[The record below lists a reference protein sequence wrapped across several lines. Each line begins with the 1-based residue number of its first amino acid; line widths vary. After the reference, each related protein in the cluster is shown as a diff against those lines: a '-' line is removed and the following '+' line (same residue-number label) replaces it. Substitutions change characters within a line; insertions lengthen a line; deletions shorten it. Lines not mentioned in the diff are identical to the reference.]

1 MSVTSYEIEADGEN
15 LRPVDMLIE
24 RTDDVDRRFVLNGV
38 GHPSKIVAIVPAY
51 NEERFI
57 GSVVL
62 KAALHAQTVI
72 VVDDG
77 SSDATADIALA
88 AGAMVI
94 RHSVNLGKGAALN
107 TGFQHAQ
114 LLNPDAV
121 VTLDAD
127 GQHVPEEIELVV
139 SPVLSGISDI
149 VVGSRYLE
157 PHSDVPQHRVWGH
170 RFFNTLNR
178 GVSGLHVT
186 DSQSGFRAFS
196 PKALASLSFSSSS
209 FSVESEMQLLAREHE
224 LRVSEVSITIHYLD
238 APKRSVIAQ
247 GLSVLHGIMR
257 LTGQYRP
264 LFFFGIPGLILL
276 FVGVAA
282 GIWVVDIYRSSHT
295 LPIGYTVLSGML
307 TTVALLTLYTGVIL
321 HSVRGLLI
329 SIVHPRGE

>member
-1 MSVTSYEIEADGEN
+1 MHVTSHEIEANGVN
-15 LRPVDMLIE
+15 LRPIDVLRAPSEDVAHRFIE
-24 RTDDVDRRFVLNGV
+24 NGDRQFPHV
-38 GHPSKIVAIVPAY
+38 VAVVPAY

-72 VVDDG
+72 VIDDG
-77 SSDATADIALA
+77 STDATADIALA

-94 RHSVNLGKGAALN
+94 RHSVNQGKGAALN
-107 TGFQHAQ
+107 TGFQQAQ
-114 LLNPDAV
+114 LLNPDVV

-139 SPVLSGISDI
+139 SPVLSGNSDI

-170 RFFNTLNR
+170 RFFNTVTR
-178 GVSGLHVT
+178 GVSGLDVT

-196 PKALASLSFSSSS
+196 PKALTSLSFSSNS
-209 FSVESEMQLLAREHE
+209 FSVESEMQLLAREHK
-224 LRVSEVSITIHYLD
+224 LIVSEVSITIHYLD

-264 LFFFGIPGLILL
+264 LFFFGVPGLVLL
-276 FVGVAA
+276 FIGVAA
-282 GIWVVDIYRSSHT
+282 GLWVIDIYRSSHT

-321 HSVRGLLI
+321 HSVRGLLM
-329 SIVHPRGE
+329 SIVHPRK